1 MGMMNRILQINVW
14 VRRSVAI
21 LLCAAAVFF
30 LSRIPPSKKPVNP
43 VARSI
48 PQFQYFLK
56 NPVTFGT
63 ITIPAKTEVHVLRQ
77 SDAVYHVSFNGL
89 EFDVPAD
96 QVASVRGQE
105 PVSTPVPAH

>member
-1 MGMMNRILQINVW
+1 MNMMNRILQVNVW
-14 VRRSVAI
+14 GRRSIAF
-21 LLCAAAVFF
+21 LLCAVAVFF

-63 ITIPAKTEVHVLRQ
+63 ITIPANTEVHVLRQ
-77 SDAVYHVSFNGL
+77 TDAVYHVSANGL

-96 QVASVRGQE
+96 QVTSVRGLE
-105 PVSTPVPAH
+105 PTPAPAH